1 MFKIHDVMKTNTLQA
16 SILVL
21 ILTTLFSINSAAQ
34 SGKVSL
40 SQDPK
45 FEQLLNEKRKINVS
59 MAANEGYKIQIYT
72 GDSENSKRELARF
85 KADFDHLDATIIFHT
100 PYYKVW
106 IGNFKTKIDAE
117 RHLLEIQKKY
127 SNSLIIKPNK

>member
-1 MFKIHDVMKTNTLQA
+1 MKTNTLQMP
-16 SILVL
+16 ILLL
-21 ILTTLFSINSAAQ
+21 ILTSLFSINSVAQ
-34 SGKVSL
+34 SNKLSL

-59 MAANEGYKIQIYT
+59 MATNEGYKIQIYT

-85 KADFDHLDATIIFHT
+85 KAEFSYLDATIIFHT

-106 IGNFKTKIDAE
+106 IGNFRTKIDAE

>member
-16 SILVL
+16 PILVL

-85 KADFDHLDATIIFHT
+85 KADFGHLDATIIFHT